1 MTILSTI
8 RGIIFALVALGAL
21 GLIALFF
28 ACDRAALYEE
38 SKRNEN
44 QENH

>member
-1 MTILSTI
+1 MELLRVIF
-8 RGIIFALVALGAL
+8 GIVFALVALGAL